1 MSSPNESVRIETATR
16 SDVAV
21 LLTLI
26 RELAAYEHM
35 SDQVIAT
42 ETDLA
47 RALFSSRPEAE
58 AVIAWRD
65 NAAVGFALYFQ
76 SFSTFVGRP
85 GLYLED
91 LFVRPVYR
99 RRGIGR
105 QLLAHLAQLAVARG
119 CGRFEWSV
127 LTWNKL
133 AIGIYEKVGALPMN
147 DWTVYRLSGNALSVL
162 ASETQPT

>member
-26 RELAAYEHM
+26 RELATYEHM
-35 SDQVIAT
+35 ADQVIAT

-47 RALFSSRPEAE
+47 RALFSSRPEA
-58 AVIAWRD
+58 D
-65 NAAVGFALYFQ
+65 AVGFALYFQ

-127 LTWNKL
+127 LTWNIL
-133 AIGIYEKVGALPMN
+133 AIGIYEKLGASPMN
-147 DWTVYRLSGNALSVL
+147 DWTVYRLSGNALSAL
-162 ASETQPT
+162 ASETRPT

>member
-1 MSSPNESVRIETATR
+1 M
-16 SDVAV
+16 
-21 LLTLI
+21 
-26 RELAAYEHM
+26 
-35 SDQVIAT
+35 
-42 ETDLA
+42 
-47 RALFSSRPEAE
+47 FSSRPEAE

-133 AIGIYEKVGALPMN
+133 AIGIYEKLGASPMN
-147 DWTVYRLSGNALSVL
+147 DWTVYRLSGNALSAL
-162 ASETQPT
+162 ASETRPT

>member
-26 RELAAYEHM
+26 RELATYEHM
-35 SDQVIAT
+35 ADQVIAT

-65 NAAVGFALYFQ
+65 KAAVGFALYFQ

-133 AIGIYEKVGALPMN
+133 AIGIYEKVGASPMN
-147 DWTVYRLSGNALSVL
+147 DWTVYRLSGNALSAL
-162 ASETQPT
+162 ASETRPT

>member
-26 RELAAYEHM
+26 RELATYEHM
-35 SDQVIAT
+35 ADQVIAT

-105 QLLAHLAQLAVARG
+105 QLLAHLARLAVARG

-127 LTWNKL
+127 LNWN
-133 AIGIYEKVGALPMN
+133 
-147 DWTVYRLSGNALSVL
+147 
-162 ASETQPT
+162 

>member
-42 ETDLA
+42 ETDLT

-65 NAAVGFALYFQ
+65 NTAVGFALYFQ

-133 AIGIYEKVGALPMN
+133 AIGIYEKVGASPMN
-147 DWTVYRLSGNALSVL
+147 DWTVYRLSGNALSAL

>member
-42 ETDLA
+42 ETDLT

-76 SFSTFVGRP
+76 SFSTFVGRCISKTS
-85 GLYLED
+85 LSAQ
-91 LFVRPVYR
+91 F
-99 RRGIGR
+99 IGG
-105 QLLAHLAQLAVARG
+105 VALVD
-119 CGRFEWSV
+119 SYS
-127 LTWNKL
+127 LTWLNSRSL
-133 AIGIYEKVGALPMN
+133 GDADGLNGRCLLGIN
-147 DWTVYRLSGNALSVL
+147 
-162 ASETQPT
+162 